1 MKNELYRSVSW
12 LGSNGRTY
20 LTHSSTRFLLLGIAA
35 MFAAFLSFQALAPA
49 PTFAQDGD
57 GFTAEKP
64 LDVESGGECAADPA
78 INDGEVFYETTVFDS
93 LTPTEVIATISGC
106 TKDPD
111 AADTFNSAASA
122 MAEILTGED
131 DDHALFELK
140 PVSPEQETA
149 LDTKVA
155 TNLHLKA
162 GSELTADVEYNVSV
176 KLSQDQ
182 VDGTAFDSQNQ
193 TYPTKT
199 VEVTVHLKINV
210 EVSLMANPNWNPGFT
225 QVPQDGSRSAR
236 LADAFI
242 TGGGIELTYTV
253 VSSRTVV
260 ARVRIIGTTARV
272 DGISGGQADITVTAT
287 ARNET
292 AATQTFTVRV
302 REGYVPPQDTATPAP
317 TPTPAP
323 DATAIPPTATPTNT
337 PVPATATATAT
348 PRPTNTPV
356 PSATP
361 TVVPT
366 IAPPAPPTD
375 TPTIDDEGG
384 IGAGA
389 LIVGLIILVL
399 LGLGAFLLLRRRGGG
414 GPAGGPDDGMD
425 PDDMLDDGGGMDD
438 DGEDTDM
445 EDADDMEEEPAEDDG
460 DGDEDMDGDEEDG
473 DADGDEEEEEEE
485 RQ

>member
-57 GFTAEKP
+57 GSTADSRLVIEP
-64 LDVESGGECAADPA
+64 GGECAADPVS
-78 INDGEVFYETTVFDS
+78 GMVYYETTVFDS
-93 LTPTEVIATISGC
+93 LTPAEVIATISGC
-106 TKDPD
+106 GDTQENSFN
-111 AADTFNSAASA
+111 AAAPGIAAILDTGDGVGA
-122 MAEILTGED
+122 
-131 DDHALFELK
+131 DHALFELMD
-140 PVSPEQETA
+140 VSAAQETA
-149 LDTKVA
+149 LGTEVA

-176 KLSQDQ
+176 KLSQVQ
-182 VDGTAFDSQNQ
+182 KDGNATLQNGDF
-193 TYPTKT
+193 PNKT

-253 VSSRTVV
+253 VSSRTVA

-287 ARNET
+287 APNGT

-375 TPTIDDEGG
+375 TPTS
-384 IGAGA
+384 
-389 LIVGLIILVL
+389 
-399 LGLGAFLLLRRRGGG
+399 
-414 GPAGGPDDGMD
+414 
-425 PDDMLDDGGGMDD
+425 
-438 DGEDTDM
+438 
-445 EDADDMEEEPAEDDG
+445 
-460 DGDEDMDGDEEDG
+460 
-473 DADGDEEEEEEE
+473 
-485 RQ
+485 